1 MSEPIVFARLYLP
14 VPLDPAHVARLI
26 ARLSSPD
33 APRPAI
39 FETRA
44 GDHGVT
50 HLIGSTIDRLGH
62 LCRLVEDQLPGA
74 RTSSNA
80 SRTPVSGARRVHIE
94 PRSLPLNPDAT
105 EAAVHA
111 LYAALGLRKPGEALV
126 IQIALG
132 RGHRPQIVPSIAADP
147 TDSSIW
153 HSLTRGNKPASS
165 EIRTRLRRRA
175 EQTTLDLNIAV
186 GVVAETPDRRRA
198 LGHQVLGALQTL
210 QAPGVRI
217 ELIRDSAQAINEPQR
232 IRRFR
237 LQLSPNELIPL
248 LGWPVGGGELP
259 GMPTL
264 HPKRLPAPVSLSS
277 TENCF
282 AITTAPGDTR
292 PVGIRPEARL
302 QHLVVSGPTGSGKS
316 MVFAHLILSD
326 IKAGRPVVVVD
337 PKRQLI
343 DYVSDRIPA
352 DLTENVVVLDA
363 ADERPVGFNPLDT
376 EGRNADVVVDGI
388 LSAFKAVFEDGWGP
402 RTEDLLHAGLLS
414 LAHAGVARG
423 EPYTLLDLPRLLTDA
438 PFRRTV
444 SGAVA
449 SNPTLASF
457 WAGYEE
463 LSPGARA
470 SIIAAPMNKLR
481 KFVLRRNLA
490 AVLGQSR
497 SKLRLRD
504 VFREGK
510 TVLIPLNDALL
521 GPGAAQLLGSL
532 VVSELWMA
540 TLERA
545 SEPNPTSRPGS
556 IYIDEVQQ
564 FLNLP
569 TSIADALATSRS
581 YGVSWNLAHQ
591 FRAQLPPAMRAAF
604 DANARNK
611 IVFGLGADD
620 ARDLARMATGR
631 GLEAEDFMSLP
642 TYEIY
647 AQLVDQGGV
656 TGWFSAR
663 TASPTP
669 SLESGA
675 HVRAASRERYGA
687 DSQPTDEPV
696 DIRPSTAA
704 SGTSESGGGPEPP
717 VGGHRRARRP

>member
-1 MSEPIVFARLYLP
+1 MSKPIAFARLYLP

-26 ARLSSPD
+26 TRLSSPD
-33 APRPAI
+33 APRPAV

-44 GDHGVT
+44 DDHGVT

-74 RTSSNA
+74 RTSPSPP
-80 SRTPVSGARRVHIE
+80 RTPVIDAGRVHIE

-126 IQIALG
+126 IQVALG
-132 RGHRPQIVPSIAADP
+132 HGHRPQIVPTDTTDP

-153 HSLTRGNKPASS
+153 RSLTRGTKPASS
-165 EIRTRLRRRA
+165 EMRTRLKRRA
-175 EQTTLDLNIAV
+175 EQATLDLNIAV
-186 GVVAETPDRRRA
+186 GVVAETQERRRA
-198 LGHQVLGALQTL
+198 LGHQVLGAFQTL

-217 ELIRDSAQAINEPQR
+217 ELIRDSEHAVNEPQR
-232 IRRFR
+232 VRRFR
-237 LQLSPNELIPL
+237 VRLSPSELVPF
-248 LGWPVGGGELP
+248 LGWPIGTGELP
-259 GMPTL
+259 GMPSL
-264 HPKRLPAPVSLSS
+264 HPKRLPAPISLSN
-277 TENCF
+277 TENVF
-282 AITTAPGDTR
+282 AITTAPGDAR
-292 PVGIRPEARL
+292 AVGIRPEARL

-352 DLTENVVVLDA
+352 NLTDRVVVLDA

-414 LAHAGVARG
+414 LAYAGVARG

-497 SKLRLRD
+497 PKLRLRN
-504 VFREGK
+504 VFKQGT

-545 SEPNPTSRPGS
+545 SETNPTNRPGL

-620 ARDLARMATGR
+620 ARDLARMAVGS
-631 GLEAEDFMSLP
+631 GLAHEDFMSLP
-642 TYEIY
+642 TYEVY
-647 AQLVDQGGV
+647 AQLVDNGGT

-663 TASPTP
+663 TTPPAAS
-669 SLESGA
+669 LQSGPA
-675 HVRAASRERYGA
+675 VRAASRERYGA
-687 DSQPTDEPV
+687 DSQATNEPADV
-696 DIRPSTAA
+696 RPNAVA
-704 SGTSESGGGPEPP
+704 SATSEAGGEPEPP